1 MCFSAPASFLAAAV
15 TGAAGA
21 AAMMRVHRREE
32 LPLAAMPLFFAVQQA
47 IEGFLWLSLQ
57 ASPGGPPS
65 SLLIQ
70 LFLHFALVFWP
81 VFAPLT
87 VLLIEPDPRRR
98 RWIGVCLVSGIVVA
112 VYFLWSLNTSPQT
125 ASIEGGHIVYSGDP
139 GLPLAVRVLYPV
151 ATCIGPVLS
160 SLRAVR
166 LLGAI
171 LIAASL
177 VAYLAYWQAF
187 TSVWCYFA
195 AAASGVILFQFEQAR
210 QKRRSAAAR
219 AA

>member
-1 MCFSAPASFLAAAV
+1 
-15 TGAAGA
+15 
-21 AAMMRVHRREE
+21 
-32 LPLAAMPLFFAVQQA
+32 MPLFFAVQQA
-47 IEGFLWLSLQ
+47 NEGFIWLSLQ
-57 ASPGGPPS
+57 ASPGGPPT

-87 VLLIEPDPRRR
+87 VLLIEPDQRRR
-98 RWIGVCLVSGIVVA
+98 KWIGACLISGIVVA

-125 ASIEGGHIVYSGDP
+125 AIIEGGHIVYSGDS
-139 GLPLAVRVLYPV
+139 GLPDALRVLYPM
-151 ATCIGPVLS
+151 ATCLGPALS
-160 SLRAVR
+160 SHRTVR
-166 LLGAI
+166 LLALI

-177 VAYLAYWQAF
+177 VAYLIYWQAF

-195 AAASGVILFQFEQAR
+195 AAASGVILFHFEQAR
-210 QKRRSAAAR
+210 KKRRLAAAR